1 MLYQLSYLGIHESPR
16 RRLDGARVLDRT
28 LIITVPQKARQ
39 AVAVRFERLRPV
51 ASLVMQL
58 AETVFVLTLTATR
71 R

>member
-1 MLYQLSYLGIHESPR
+1 
-16 RRLDGARVLDRT
+16 VLDRT